1 MTTQTQ
7 ISRPAPFIEDIGKD
21 FAKSL
26 IGVTGL
32 PALATDISGQ
42 LTKRTIQDPEDASKF
57 RLETDE
63 ELANRQQIARERF
76 QTFEQTKAGQA
87 PFAPEVAPQDDL
99 QLEAAKLAKSGIGSY
114 QDFLDAA
121 GTQFGKAAEG
131 IAGAEALLGAGA
143 GTGTGSI
150 QDFMSPY
157 QSQVI
162 DATLGEFDR
171 QRQIQEQRIKDQ
183 QAALGVLGAG
193 RAGVQLSEFGTGS
206 ARERA
211 LLEAGLLQQGFQEAV
226 ARRQQDMANRQGLAQ
241 SRLGLGQFQTGLA
254 GLQPSLQRADIS
266 TLGSVGAVQQA
277 QAQAQ
282 LEAQRQA
289 NQLAAFEPQT
299 RLDTYGRGITQ
310 LISGYPASGSQ
321 FTQTPNLSPL
331 ETALGFGL
339 GVADIF
345 GKIRGNK

>member
-1 MTTQTQ
+1 
-7 ISRPAPFIEDIGKD
+7 
-21 FAKSL
+21 
-26 IGVTGL
+26 
-32 PALATDISGQ
+32 
-42 LTKRTIQDPEDASKF
+42 
-57 RLETDE
+57 
-63 ELANRQQIARERF
+63 
-76 QTFEQTKAGQA
+76 
-87 PFAPEVAPQDDL
+87 
-99 QLEAAKLAKSGIGSY
+99 
-114 QDFLDAA
+114 
-121 GTQFGKAAEG
+121 
-131 IAGAEALLGAGA
+131 
-143 GTGTGSI
+143 
-150 QDFMSPY
+150 MSPY

-162 DATLGEFDR
+162 DATLKSFED
-171 QRQIQEQRIKDQ
+171 QRKIQEQAIKDQ

-193 RAGVQLSEFGTGS
+193 RAGVQLGQFN
-206 ARERA
+206 ADALQQRA

-310 LISGYPASGSQ
+310 LISGYPAAGSR

-331 ETALGFGL
+331 ETALGVASTIG
-339 GVADIF
+339 GVYGAINNPRRF
-345 GKIRGNK
+345 